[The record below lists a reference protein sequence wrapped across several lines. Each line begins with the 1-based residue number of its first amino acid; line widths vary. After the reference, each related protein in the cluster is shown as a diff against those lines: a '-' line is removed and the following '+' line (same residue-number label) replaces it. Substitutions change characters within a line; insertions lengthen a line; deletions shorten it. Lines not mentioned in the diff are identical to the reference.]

1 MNEDIIRFL
10 NRYKDDSDPQ
20 YAVLLDGKWGCGK
33 TFLILQSEIKY
44 LKGQQNAGPSH
55 V

>member
-20 YAVLLDGKWGCGK
+20 YAVLLDGKCK
-33 TFLILQSEIKY
+33 QSFRAV
-44 LKGQQNAGPSH
+44 L
-55 V
+55 

>member
-20 YAVLLDGKWGCGK
+20 YVVLLDCKWGCGK
-33 TFLILQSEIKY
+33 TFLIKKLVIYISARK
-44 LKGQQNAGPSH
+44 
-55 V
+55 

>member
-20 YAVLLDGKWGCGK
+20 DALLLDGKWGCGK
-33 TFLILQSEIKY
+33 TFLIKSWLDSKHPTPI
-44 LKGQQNAGPSH
+44 L
-55 V
+55 VV